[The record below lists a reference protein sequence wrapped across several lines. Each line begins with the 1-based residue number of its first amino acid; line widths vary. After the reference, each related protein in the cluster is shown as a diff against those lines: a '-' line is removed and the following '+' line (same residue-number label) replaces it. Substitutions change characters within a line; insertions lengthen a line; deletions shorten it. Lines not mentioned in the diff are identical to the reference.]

1 MPGLQPRDAR
11 GRDGRAELVD
21 ILVRDAEVDGGAVRC
36 ASCRAEARDH
46 GRQDALPRR
55 QRAVRNARGGPW
67 DGPQAPEGVR
77 ESVPKRG
84 NLALELVLPGCTL
97 PALPLGLRGQDG
109 QDDRRHQHQDHHDA
123 LPRHGSR
130 PVGHRAEDADREPQ
144 RAHGE
149 RLRAVVGGRQAC
161 GAVVVRPVPL
171 PPRGFQGRRRLGD
184 AQRLRFCLPREL
196 HKLPAYVR
204 LDRVRQRR
212 GLVGGPVSDF
222 APGRALELVPPR
234 AAALRQVEA
243 PQPAVPSE
251 PGRLRS
257 HVPAAETRTHVSVP
271 VPRVHG
277 GLECLLE
284 APPSLP
290 QAVLEFSLID
300 RSACPQDAQP
310 VGPALGVHAPRVQ
323 PLIYVHRPDLMVGL
337 RGPGA
342 PLHSGLGPLAHDP
355 DDDRPP
361 RPGQAQGGDE
371 ESQRHPSGM
380 RLSDERRGTGRGT
393 APRGLGCPSWQGS
406 SSEPTGAGRAMHSS
420 SAQAPTTAGGAP
432 AVERR
437 GGTLRPTTQRPR
449 AKTMRSGRTKL
460 SRGTQQLVGGLP
472 AFVGLG

>member
-1 MPGLQPRDAR
+1 MPP
-11 GRDGRAELVD
+11 
-21 ILVRDAEVDGGAVRC
+21 GGA
-36 ASCRAEARDH
+36 
-46 GRQDALPRR
+46 P
-55 QRAVRNARGGPW
+55 
-67 DGPQAPEGVR
+67 
-77 ESVPKRG
+77 
-84 NLALELVLPGCTL
+84 
-97 PALPLGLRGQDG
+97 
-109 QDDRRHQHQDHHDA
+109 
-123 LPRHGSR
+123 
-130 PVGHRAEDADREPQ
+130 
-144 RAHGE
+144 
-149 RLRAVVGGRQAC
+149 
-161 GAVVVRPVPL
+161 
-171 PPRGFQGRRRLGD
+171 
-184 AQRLRFCLPREL
+184 
-196 HKLPAYVR
+196 
-204 LDRVRQRR
+204 
-212 GLVGGPVSDF
+212 
-222 APGRALELVPPR
+222 
-234 AAALRQVEA
+234 
-243 PQPAVPSE
+243 
-251 PGRLRS
+251 
-257 HVPAAETRTHVSVP
+257 VPAAGRARILRVTGARSVS
-271 VPRVHG
+271 RLRCG
-277 GLECLLE
+277 GLRRAIAGSER
-284 APPSLP
+284 
-290 QAVLEFSLID
+290 QASRGRSARSPEGAISRRGPAMLTSLID